1 MKAKV
6 IIGKYIRQ
14 LLEEGKRVI
23 LPGFGNL
30 QIKEVSGEVPTSGGR
45 ISPPGPAVSFD
56 EKYSKDDGLL
66 ASVYASGENVDP
78 GEAEQQVLELVD
90 AIRFALDKGEPYTL
104 PDTGTFTRDSEGK
117 VHFQTDPAWV
127 LEPEQF
133 GLDSMDLLELEDIP
147 EEQDEPAAEEPGGE
161 KVTEK
166 PGGKKAAEGSGGEKV
181 PEKGKEKPA
190 PDKAGPERPAPEK
203 ARPEKPEPEKAH
215 SEAAVPPEDKGSE
228 HSPGK
233 EAPVRRT
240 PSWATP
246 EPREPVARTGR
257 RARRWRVIWIITGV
271 LIVILALLIFVP
283 VERTGEGKLRLGGEG
298 ILLREKGTQP
308 LETPVPGPEESTEAG
323 AQGETPDGV
332 QGEAGAQAQGSETGA
347 QEEAEVQGETPAGVQ
362 GETPA
367 GVQGETPAGVQGEG
381 RYFIIAGSF
390 RSLQNASE
398 MQDQLKARGYPSEVM
413 VTGDRMYRVSV
424 ASYATKQE
432 ALRALEEI
440 RAETDL
446 QNSWLLSR

>member
-1 MKAKV
+1 MIPPVSTFTIEMKEKV

-45 ISPPGPAVSFD
+45 ISPPGRTVRFD

-104 PDTGTFTRDSEGK
+104 TDTGAFTRDSEGK

-133 GLDSMDLLELEDIP
+133 GLDSMDLLELEDVP
-147 EEQDEPAAEEPGGE
+147 EEQDEPTAEEPGGE
-161 KVTEK
+161 KAAEK
-166 PGGKKAAEGSGGEKV
+166 PGGEKAAEGSGGKKD
-181 PEKGKEKPA
+181 PEKGE
-190 PDKAGPERPAPEK
+190 
-203 ARPEKPEPEKAH
+203 EKPEPEKAR
-215 SEAAVPPEDKGSE
+215 SEAAVPAEDKVQDT
-228 HSPGK
+228 SPGK

-240 PSWATP
+240 PSWAKP

-298 ILLREKGTQP
+298 IILREKGTQP
-308 LETPVPGPEESTEAG
+308 LETPVPGPEESTETGAQGETPAG
-323 AQGETPDGV
+323 AQGETP
-332 QGEAGAQAQGSETGA
+332 AGAQGEMR
-347 QEEAEVQGETPAGVQ
+347 EASPGDIPAAG
-362 GETPA
+362 GFPA
-367 GVQGETPAGVQGEG
+367 YYLAIYCYDCSWRVRFEPHYRHLIENRAPA
-381 RYFIIAGSF
+381 
-390 RSLQNASE
+390 SL
-398 MQDQLKARGYPSEVM
+398 GP
-413 VTGDRMYRVSV
+413 
-424 ASYATKQE
+424 
-432 ALRALEEI
+432 
-440 RAETDL
+440 
-446 QNSWLLSR
+446 LSTLPFT